1 VRRIVLFVLFFVV
14 SLAAGP
20 FAAAQSSDQV
30 LKWNTSSTP
39 ASPTGAN
46 AWEVSGSFAIGIS
59 TPIAG
64 TALTVSASTDSKL
77 DVIAAASGSAD
88 VRLRSNNTLY
98 GAIDSM
104 DSAHTTYKDLVLQ
117 PSGGNVGIGFV
128 PSAALTQKLVLNGNM
143 QLSAGGSVY
152 GNTTSQSLS
161 LNSGTGAKLAYDA
174 NNNMTVGGGV
184 TTFSSAGSELMRLQN
199 GFVGIG
205 TNAPQRLLHV
215 ASSDPDAP
223 LMRLGFYNNGYYM
236 DLDRLSLNVVN
247 NDFLIKTNG
256 NERMRVAGTGNV
268 GIGTTSPQRLFH
280 VASNDPDT
288 PLMRLGFYNNGYYM
302 DLDRLSLNIVN
313 NDFLIKTNGSERMR
327 VMTGGNVGIGFAV
340 PLTRVDVAGTAQVL
354 NGARRVMRLLDDTTM
369 AAGVGAGLDLGGKSD
384 ATTYVPFANVKGLKS
399 TATSGDA
406 SGKLVLAVNVAG
418 TVTDKV
424 TVDSTG
430 LSVTGDINATG
441 NIAAKYQDVA
451 EWVPATTHM
460 EPGTV
465 VVLNRERQNE
475 VMPSERSYDTAVAGV
490 VSARP
495 GLILG
500 EAADSKAQIAT
511 TGRVNVHVDANRGP
525 IAIGDLLVTSDK
537 PGTAMKSQPI
547 DLGGI
552 AIHRPG
558 TVIGK
563 ALQPLAE
570 GEGEILVLLSLQ

>member
-1 VRRIVLFVLFFVV
+1 VRRLVLFAVIFLI

-20 FAAAQSSDQV
+20 FAAAQTANQI
-30 LKWNTSSTP
+30 LKWNGSQ
-39 ASPTGAN
+39 TGAN
-46 AWEVSGSFAIGIS
+46 AWEVTGDFAIGIS

-64 TALTVSASTDSKL
+64 TALTVSAPTDAKL

-128 PSAALTQKLVLNGNM
+128 PTAALTQKLVLNGNM
-143 QLSAGGSVY
+143 QLSGGGSIY
-152 GNTTSQSLS
+152 GNTTSQSLT
-161 LNSGTGAKLAYDA
+161 LNNGTGAKLAYDA
-174 NNNMTVGGGV
+174 NNSVNVGGGL
-184 TTFSSAGSELMRLQN
+184 TIFSSGGSESMRLQN
-199 GFVGIG
+199 GFLGIG

-215 ASSDPDAP
+215 ASSDPDTP

-247 NDFLIKTNG
+247 NDLLLKTNG
-256 NERMRVAGTGNV
+256 SERMRVATSGNI
-268 GIGTTSPQRLFH
+268 GIGTPSPQRLLH
-280 VASNDPDT
+280 IASNDPDT

-302 DLDRLSLNIVN
+302 DLDRLSMNIVN
-313 NDFLIKTNGSERMR
+313 NDFLIKTNGSERIR
-327 VMTGGNVGIGFAV
+327 VMTGGDVGIGFSA
-340 PLTRVDVAGTAQVL
+340 PLTRVDVAGTAQTL
-354 NGARRVMRLLDDTTM
+354 NGARRVMRLLDDTAM
-369 AAGVGAGLDLGGKSD
+369 AAGVGAGLDLGGKTD
-384 ATTYVPFANVKGLKS
+384 AATYAPFANVKGLKS

-406 SGKLVLAVNVAG
+406 SGKFVIGVNVAG

-430 LSVTGDINATG
+430 MSLTGDLVVSG
-441 NIAAKYQDVA
+441 NVAAKYQDVA
-451 EWVPATTHM
+451 EWVPATVHM

-465 VVLNRERQNE
+465 VILNREHENE
-475 VMPSERSYDTAVAGV
+475 VMPSARAYDTAVAGV
-490 VSARP
+490 VSAQP
-495 GLILG
+495 GVILG
-500 EAADSKAQIAT
+500 VAGDSKAQIAT
-511 TGRVNVHVDANRGP
+511 TGRVKVHVDANRGP

-537 PGTAMKSQPI
+537 PGTAMKSQPV

-563 ALQPLAE
+563 ALQPLAQ